1 MKFIDALPKTQT
13 GKIQRFRLRSKR
25 MTTDFAKTRA
35 LFHIPDG
42 VIYMDGNSLGPLPI
56 AAESGSPTCCRRN
69 GASN

>member
-1 MKFIDALPKTQT
+1 
-13 GKIQRFRLRSKR
+13 

-56 AAESGSPTCCRRN
+56 AAQAARRRTCCRRN
-69 GASN
+69 GASS